1 MNFMALFKRKNS
13 LPVITAGAAVLKK
26 AAQPVL
32 QVNDEIRTLA
42 EDMIYAMREYDGIG
56 LAAPQVGVSLRL
68 VVLEVPESGETDL
81 TQGEKEMLPRMPMVL
96 VNPRIIAKSDTL
108 SEHDEGCLS
117 VPGIYAPV
125 IRSERVVLQSELLD
139 GSVIEYECGG
149 LLGRCI
155 QHELDHLD
163 GFIFTDRLEPSE
175 FKLISRQLESLERS
189 GASRNYIRSKR
200 S

>member
-1 MNFMALFKRKNS
+1 MAFLKRKNK
-13 LPVITAGAAVLKK
+13 LPVITAGAPVLKK
-26 AAQPVL
+26 AALPVL
-32 QVNDEIRTLA
+32 QVNDEVRTLA

-68 VVLEVPESGETDL
+68 VVLEVPGDSETDA
-81 TQGEKEMLPRMPMVL
+81 TAGEKAMLPQMPMVL
-96 VNPRIIAKSDTL
+96 VNPRIIGRSD
-108 SEHDEGCLS
+108 SVCERDEGCLS

-163 GFIFTDRLEPSE
+163 GFIFTDRLDPAEA
-175 FKLISRQLESLERS
+175 KRISKQLDALERA
-189 GASRNYIRSKR
+189 GQSRNYIRSKR

>member
-1 MNFMALFKRKNS
+1 MAFLKRKNV
-13 LPVITAGAAVLKK
+13 LPVITSGAPVLKK
-26 AAQPVL
+26 SAQPVL
-32 QVNDEIRTLA
+32 QVNDEIRDLA
-42 EDMIYAMREYDGIG
+42 DKMICAMREYDGIG

-68 VVLEVPESGETDL
+68 VVLEVPGDDETA
-81 TQGEKEMLPRMPMVL
+81 TTEGEKAMLPQMPMVL
-96 VNPRIIAKSDTL
+96 VNPRIIGRSDSL
-108 SEHDEGCLS
+108 CERDEGCLS

-163 GFIFTDRLEPSE
+163 GFLFTDRLEPIE
-175 FKLISRQLESLERS
+175 AKRIAKQLESLERA
-189 GASRNYIRSKR
+189 GQSRNYIRSKR

>member
-1 MNFMALFKRKNS
+1 MALFKRKNL
-13 LPVITAGAAVLKK
+13 LPVITAGAPVLKK
-26 AAQPVL
+26 RAQEVL
-32 QVNDEIRTLA
+32 QVNEEIRALA
-42 EDMIYAMREYDGIG
+42 DAMIDAMREYDGIG
-56 LAAPQVGVSLRL
+56 LAAPQAGHSLRL
-68 VVLEVPESGETDL
+68 VVLEVPECEEGEAL
-81 TQGEKEMLPRMPMVL
+81 TPGEAAMLPQMPMVL
-96 VNPRIIAKSDTL
+96 VNPRIIGRSD
-108 SEHDEGCLS
+108 SVCERDEGCLS

-163 GFIFTDRLEPSE
+163 GFLFTDRLSPEE
-175 FKLISRQLESLERS
+175 ARRIERQMEALERS
-189 GASRNYIRSKR
+189 GKSRNYIRSKR

>member
-1 MNFMALFKRKNS
+1 MAFFKRKNE
-13 LPVITAGAAVLKK
+13 LPVITSGAPVLKK
-26 AAQPVL
+26 SAQPVL
-32 QVNDEIRTLA
+32 QVNDEIRELA
-42 EDMIYAMREYDGIG
+42 NNMIYAMREYDGIG

-68 VVLEVPESGETDL
+68 VVLEVPGDDETAA
-81 TQGEKEMLPRMPMVL
+81 TAGEKAMLPQMPMVL
-96 VNPRIIAKSDTL
+96 VNPRIIGRSDSL
-108 SEHDEGCLS
+108 CERDEGCLS

-163 GFIFTDRLEPSE
+163 GFLFTDRLEPAE
-175 FKLISRQLESLERS
+175 AKRISKQLESLERA
-189 GASRNYIRSKR
+189 GQSRNYIRSKR

>member
-1 MNFMALFKRKNS
+1 
-13 LPVITAGAAVLKK
+13 
-26 AAQPVL
+26 
-32 QVNDEIRTLA
+32 
-42 EDMIYAMREYDGIG
+42 
-56 LAAPQVGVSLRL
+56 
-68 VVLEVPESGETDL
+68 
-81 TQGEKEMLPRMPMVL
+81 MLPQMPMVL
-96 VNPRIIAKSDTL
+96 VNPRIIGRSDSL
-108 SEHDEGCLS
+108 CERDEGCLS

-163 GFIFTDRLEPSE
+163 GFLFTDRLEPAE
-175 FKLISRQLESLERS
+175 AKRISKQLGSLERA
-189 GASRNYIRSKR
+189 GQSRNYIRSKR

>member
-1 MNFMALFKRKNS
+1 MAFLKRKNV
-13 LPVITAGAAVLKK
+13 LPVITSGAPVLKK
-26 AAQPVL
+26 SAQPVL
-32 QVNDEIRTLA
+32 QVNDEIRDLA
-42 EDMIYAMREYDGIG
+42 DKMICAMREYDGIG

-68 VVLEVPESGETDL
+68 VVLEVPGDDETA
-81 TQGEKEMLPRMPMVL
+81 TTEGEKAMLPQMPMVL
-96 VNPRIIAKSDTL
+96 VNPRIIGRSDSL
-108 SEHDEGCLS
+108 CERDEGCLS

-163 GFIFTDRLEPSE
+163 GFLFTDRLEPAE
-175 FKLISRQLESLERS
+175 AKRISKQLESLERA
-189 GASRNYIRSKR
+189 GQSRNYIRSKR

>member
-1 MNFMALFKRKNS
+1 MTS
-13 LPVITAGAAVLKK
+13 GAAVLKK
-26 AAQPVL
+26 TAQPVL
-32 QVNDEIRTLA
+32 QVNEDIRSLA
-42 EDMIYAMREYDGIG
+42 EDMIRAMREYDGIG

-68 VVLEVPESGETDL
+68 VVLEVPSGGEIAL
-81 TQGEKEMLPRMPMVL
+81 TSGEKEMLPRMPMVL
-96 VNPRIIAKSDTL
+96 VNPRIVAKSDTL
-108 SEHDEGCLS
+108 CESDEGCLS

-125 IRSERVVLQSELLD
+125 VRSERVVLQSELLD

-163 GFIFTDRLEPSE
+163 GFLFTDRLEPSE
-175 FKLISRQLESLERS
+175 YKRISRQLESLERS
-189 GASRNYIRSKR
+189 GESRNYIRSKR

>member
-1 MNFMALFKRKNS
+1 MAFFKRKNK
-13 LPVITAGAAVLKK
+13 LPVITSGAPVLKK
-26 AAQPVL
+26 SAQPVL
-32 QVNDEIRTLA
+32 QVNDEIRELA
-42 EDMIYAMREYDGIG
+42 DSMICAMREYDGIG

-68 VVLEVPESGETDL
+68 VVLEVPGDDEMAVTE
-81 TQGEKEMLPRMPMVL
+81 GEKAMLPQMPMVL
-96 VNPRIIAKSDTL
+96 VNPRIIGRSDSL
-108 SEHDEGCLS
+108 CERDEGCLS

-125 IRSERVVLQSELLD
+125 IRSERVVLQSELID

-163 GFIFTDRLEPSE
+163 GFLFTDRLEPVE
-175 FKLISRQLESLERS
+175 AKRIAKQLEALERT
-189 GASRNYIRSKR
+189 GQSRNYIRSKR

>member
-1 MNFMALFKRKNS
+1 MAFFKRKNK
-13 LPVITAGAAVLKK
+13 LPVITSGAPVLKK
-26 AAQPVL
+26 SAQPVL
-32 QVNDEIRTLA
+32 QVNDEIRELA
-42 EDMIYAMREYDGIG
+42 DSMICAMREYDGIG

-68 VVLEVPESGETDL
+68 VVLEVPGDDEMAVTE
-81 TQGEKEMLPRMPMVL
+81 GEKAMLPQMPMVL
-96 VNPRIIAKSDTL
+96 VNPRIIGRSDSL
-108 SEHDEGCLS
+108 CEHDEGCLS

-125 IRSERVVLQSELLD
+125 IRSERVVLQSELID

-163 GFIFTDRLEPSE
+163 GFLFTDRLEPVE
-175 FKLISRQLESLERS
+175 AKRIAKQLEALERT
-189 GASRNYIRSKR
+189 GQSRNYIRSKR